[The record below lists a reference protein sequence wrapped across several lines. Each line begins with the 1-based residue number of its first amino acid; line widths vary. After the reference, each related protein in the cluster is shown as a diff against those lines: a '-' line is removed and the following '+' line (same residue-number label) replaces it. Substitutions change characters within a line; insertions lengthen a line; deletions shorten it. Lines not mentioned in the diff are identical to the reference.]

1 MPVITGFWKTDL
13 WMWCPFVEDTV
24 LCCVVRL
31 VCIIIKWMSE
41 LVQHILTVHMIGMKG
56 CPNTVVSGCSSN
68 LGNTPKERESVCF
81 LQTYCPHWV
90 FLLVRWQ
97 IYPVGLD
104 SLQDP
109 SCRRFR
115 KSLQDESIQ
124 QGQMETHTNEYKIQ
138 AIPIRW
144 VTMVIFAWVTL

>member
-1 MPVITGFWKTDL
+1 MFSTDVFPPL
-13 WMWCPFVEDTV
+13 G
-24 LCCVVRL
+24 
-31 VCIIIKWMSE
+31 IS
-41 LVQHILTVHMIGMKG
+41 
-56 CPNTVVSGCSSN
+56 VS
-68 LGNTPKERESVCF
+68 KI
-81 LQTYCPHWV
+81 
-90 FLLVRWQ
+90 Q

-109 SCRRFR
+109 SYRRFR
-115 KSLQDESIQ
+115 RSLQDESIQ